1 MGKVRTFAELTAGV
15 ASKAGISKSDAGKA
29 LVALCDEIAE
39 TLKAGQIFRLR
50 DIGNMRLLV
59 KKARLARNPFTG
71 EQFQSPEGLRVKF
84 NVGSALKALA
94 KNPKGVK
101 AESKK
106 AEAPKPVVK
115 GKPEVKAAEKPV
127 SKQPTGAKPPEKKPA
142 GKPAPVP
149 IKGTEADE
157 LEKMLA
163 GE

>member
-50 DIGNMRLLV
+50 DIGNLRFLV

-71 EQFQSPEGLRVKF
+71 EQFESPAGLRVKF
-84 NVGSALKALA
+84 SVGSALKALA

-101 AESKK
+101 PESKTAVAKPAPK
-106 AEAPKPVVK
+106 AEAKAETK
-115 GKPEVKAAEKPV
+115 APEKAA
-127 SKQPTGAKPPEKKPA
+127 SKQPA
-142 GKPAPVP
+142 GKQPGKSVV
-149 IKGTEADE
+149 
-157 LEKMLA
+157 
-163 GE
+163 